1 VIKYQKITSI
11 SLVIDTI
18 SIYWKKTDI

>member
-1 VIKYQKITSI
+1 MTKYPKITYT

-18 SIYWKKTDI
+18 SIYWRTDI